1 MFDNAVTYLQQ
12 LISRQAAM
20 FHQYAT
26 LAALEQVVNVAS
38 DKRHDC
44 ISKYSSAL
52 KSILIKLFASKEEAE
67 VAKVVGKVLKNAP
80 SVP

>member
-1 MFDNAVTYLQQ
+1 M
-12 LISRQAAM
+12 
-20 FHQYAT
+20 
-26 LAALEQVVNVAS
+26 NVAS
-38 DKRHDC
+38 DKQHDC

-52 KSILIKLFASKEEAE
+52 KSILIKLFASKAE